1 MKKTD
6 SNQQNQNPNKKK
18 IWLWATVGAILAGSV
33 ANVLVHDNR
42 RAKHRWQRFLST
54 RKWFVCT
61 VILLIVCVMFTTFL
75 LIGQLDRFLYR
86 KKTDVEID
94 LLATPSIEMNDES
107 GNKAFS
113 SVTADSMFQATYAG
127 TDGKTPVVISSDG
140 KSVIAPGTSGEYVF
154 ELENTGDVP
163 LVYSVTLDGFFSV
176 ENSDSILPICVRMK
190 GQEGDYLIGSDTS
203 WEPLAKLNNISDAG
217 TLKERAS
224 RYYTI
229 EWMWSF
235 DGSNNTLDT
244 MLGNGTLDEGKH
256 GTLEHDENL
265 DFTLQIETLAMMP
278 VEDRTPMTLFFDR
291 AFPILLAVSLVLLI
305 GTLVAVFKY
314 RRTDEDSKI

>member
-1 MKKTD
+1 MSEKPSFSKLWKE
-6 SNQQNQNPNKKK
+6 NQNTRYLIILIINTILFFAVYK
-18 IWLWATVGAILAGSV
+18 ICLYYGELTQQTFYSF
-33 ANVLVHDNR
+33 LVMVIYM
-42 RAKHRWQRFLST
+42 ALFVIFLMAY
-54 RKWFVCT
+54 
-61 VILLIVCVMFTTFL
+61 LIYN
-75 LIGQLDRFLYR
+75 RFLYR

-217 TLKERAS
+217 TLKERTS

-235 DGSNNTLDT
+235 DGSNDILDT
-244 MLGNGTLDEGKH
+244 ILGNGTLDEGTH

-265 DFTLQIETLAMMP
+265 DFTLQIETFAMMP
-278 VEDRTPMTLFFDR
+278 VEDRTPMTLFFDC
-291 AFPILLAVSLVLLI
+291 AFPILLVVSLVLLI

-314 RRTDEDSKI
+314 RRTHKDSKI